1 MENLDA
7 DVGVYR
13 VITSL
18 IILKKRLITP
28 AKTNKPT
35 NECLKRTN
43 VIKAPQFSEHVDRRL
58 NFQEFGINS

>member
-18 IILKKRLITP
+18 IILKKRLITT

-43 VIKAPQFSEHVDRRL
+43 VIKAPQFNEHVDRRL